1 MSDMQKNICSEVKP
15 DIVIEYFASD
25 DDLYVAELM
34 PNLRVTFDGE
44 TGFIKST
51 EVIE

>member
-1 MSDMQKNICSEVKP
+1 MPNMSKNVCQEVKP

-44 TGFIKST
+44 TGFVKST